1 MDVCW
6 VYRKTGFNPDLFTVG
21 YYDHKGVWRPE
32 SDWLTSEEAA
42 ERVHYLN
49 GGAKRP

>member
-21 YYDHKGVWRPE
+21 YYDPKGMWRP
-32 SDWLTSEEAA
+32 